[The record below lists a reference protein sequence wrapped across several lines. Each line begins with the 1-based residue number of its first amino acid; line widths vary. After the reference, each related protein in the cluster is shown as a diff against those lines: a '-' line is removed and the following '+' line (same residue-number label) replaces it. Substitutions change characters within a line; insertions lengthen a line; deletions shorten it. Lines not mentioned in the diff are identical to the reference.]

1 MLMNLKNMFLG
12 ATLASFA
19 AIAAP
24 ALASPPPPPA
34 AAEIAFSIAGTGS
47 YDPTGALSLAALES
61 FAGNGAYYLTVTGTF
76 AVTFNPP
83 ADDAT
88 LLDGPISIS
97 LGNGIDTPLEGT
109 GLLSDMLGGPIA
121 YGDLKGAIDSLLS
134 SNPDIAALI
143 NSLAS
148 NPTGS
153 IVYDSVDYADYTY
166 SYTGDLASG
175 ITGSFSIGSPYA
187 LDMGTD
193 PGTLTFA
200 VSVDLSAVP
209 EPISAALF
217 GAGLLGL
224 GIIRRR
230 RA

>member
-1 MLMNLKNMFLG
+1 MLMNLKNLFLG

-19 AIAAP
+19 AIATP
-24 ALASPPPPPA
+24 ALASPPPPA
-34 AAEIAFSIAGTGS
+34 ATEIAFSIAGTGS

-83 ADDAT
+83 TDSTT
-88 LLDGPISIS
+88 LLDGPVSIS
-97 LGNGIDTPLEGT
+97 LGNGIDAPVEGT
-109 GLLSDMLGGPIA
+109 AMLSDMLGSPIA
-121 YGDLKGAIDSLLS
+121 YGDLQSAVQSLLS
-134 SNPDIAALI
+134 ANPDIAALI
-143 NSLAS
+143 DSLAS

-153 IVYDSVDYADYTY
+153 VVYNSVDYADYTY

-193 PGTLTFA
+193 PGTLNFA
-200 VSVDLSAVP
+200 VAVDLAPVP

>member
-1 MLMNLKNMFLG
+1 M
-12 ATLASFA
+12 
-19 AIAAP
+19 
-24 ALASPPPPPA
+24 
-34 AAEIAFSIAGTGS
+34 
-47 YDPTGALSLAALES
+47 
-61 FAGNGAYYLTVTGTF
+61 
-76 AVTFNPP
+76 
-83 ADDAT
+83 
-88 LLDGPISIS
+88 
-97 LGNGIDTPLEGT
+97 
-109 GLLSDMLGGPIA
+109 LSDMLGSPIA
-121 YGDLKGAIDSLLS
+121 YGDLQSAVQSLLS
-134 SNPDIAALI
+134 ANPDIAALI
-143 NSLAS
+143 DSLAS

-153 IVYDSVDYADYTY
+153 VVYNSVDYADYTY

-193 PGTLTFA
+193 PGTLNFA
-200 VSVDLSAVP
+200 VAVDLAPVP